1 METGNPSGNVTRL
14 KNSYSVAKIT
24 QSGQTGAS
32 YAVAAAYF
40 EHVRHPIRN
49 GITAHA
55 RNQRGGT
62 TPLLLLL
69 DSYRW
74 ILGGET
80 PVRRRAAI
88 RLRPW
93 RTKPSRAPKPA
104 SAEMPKA
111 RNDDSL
117 RR

>member
-1 METGNPSGNVTRL
+1 MGTGNPSGNVTRL

-80 PVRRRAAI
+80 PVRRRTAI
-88 RLRPW
+88 GCDLGEPGH
-93 RTKPSRAPKPA
+93 PAPETCERRN
-104 SAEMPKA
+104 AESPE
-111 RNDDSL
+111 
-117 RR
+117 